1 MSISNS
7 YAYATTTMSYL
18 TLYRVCQ
25 GGTRLPL
32 FGRLVR
38 EIRPWFGRPHEQRCL
53 PLDGCC
59 PYLVLLLVLGSR
71 VNQHRLSLP
80 TQLASRP
87 ESRVPPFPH
96 REMLWLYRRSVRVDS
111 NHLFSYYSLFL
122 VCFCLLLCS
131 LSIGQTILRYRHAR
145 ADNATALIVAPAL
158 SSIGHT
164 TSTPVLFS
172 SASSTFLL
180 FCCI

>member
-96 REMLWLYRRSVRVDS
+96 REMLWLYRRSVRVD
-111 NHLFSYYSLFL
+111 FSTYSPTILYFL
-122 VCFCLLLCS
+122 SASVYCCVLCLS
-131 LSIGQTILRYRHAR
+131 DRQFSGTATHGQTMPRPL
-145 ADNATALIVAPAL
+145 
-158 SSIGHT
+158 
-164 TSTPVLFS
+164 
-172 SASSTFLL
+172 
-180 FCCI
+180 